1 MTHLKSAARAAALVL
16 LLVPAKAV
24 ATPTEPVTVQGS
36 TTFNSRLITPYR
48 KAIEQLAGR
57 KLDVIANK
65 SIHGIVALLEG
76 RAQLAMI
83 SSQLDG
89 ELEHFRRKYP
99 KLHVGRLKSFEVA
112 RTRVAFVTHPKV
124 PVRRMVMSDLAA
136 TLRGEITNWSEVGGP
151 DLPIT
156 IVTVQ
161 PGGGV
166 PTTVRLQLLGGQL
179 FKAPRIVEVEAPSHV
194 LKVAAQL
201 DGALGL
207 TQLGLAL
214 EAPLPELQLEGRIE
228 QELNLVTLG
237 EPSAAARAVIDA
249 CRAIA
254 ARHLE

>member
-1 MTHLKSAARAAALVL
+1 VAALVL
-16 LLVPAKAV
+16 ALAPAAAV
-24 ATPTEPVTVQGS
+24 AAPAESISIQGS

-48 KAIEQLAGR
+48 KAIEQLAGH

-89 ELEHFRRKYP
+89 ELEQFQRRYP
-99 KLHVGRLKSFEVA
+99 NLDVGRLQSFEVA
-112 RTRVAFVTHPKV
+112 RTRVAFVTHPRM
-124 PVRRMVMSDLAA
+124 PVRRMTMSDLAA
-136 TLRGEITNWSEVGGP
+136 TLRGEITSWREVGGP
-151 DLPIT
+151 DLAIT
-156 IVTVQ
+156 VVTVQ

-166 PTTVRLQLLGGQL
+166 PTTVRTQLLGGQL

-194 LKVAAQL
+194 LKVTAQL
-201 DGALGL
+201 EGALGL
-207 TQLGLAL
+207 TQLGLAR
-214 EAPLPELQLEGRIE
+214 EAALPELQLEGRIE

-237 EPSAAARAVIDA
+237 KPSAAVQAVIEA

-254 ARHLE
+254 AKHLE

>member
-1 MTHLKSAARAAALVL
+1 MTYIRRAARVAALVL
-16 LLVPAKAV
+16 ALAPAAAV
-24 ATPTEPVTVQGS
+24 AAPAESISIQGS

-48 KAIEQLAGR
+48 KAIEQLAGH

-89 ELEHFRRKYP
+89 ELEQFQRRYP
-99 KLHVGRLKSFEVA
+99 NLDVGRLQSFEVA
-112 RTRVAFVTHPKV
+112 RTRVAFVTHPRM
-124 PVRRMVMSDLAA
+124 PVRRMTMSDLAA
-136 TLRGEITNWSEVGGP
+136 TLRGEITSWREVGGP
-151 DLPIT
+151 DLAIT
-156 IVTVQ
+156 VVTVQ

-166 PTTVRLQLLGGQL
+166 PTTVRTQLLGGQL

-194 LKVAAQL
+194 LKVTAQL
-201 DGALGL
+201 EGALGL
-207 TQLGLAL
+207 TQLGLAR
-214 EAPLPELQLEGRIE
+214 EAALPELQLEGRIE

-237 EPSAAARAVIDA
+237 KPSAAVQAVIEA

-254 ARHLE
+254 AKHLE